1 MSKCHNQHG
10 AAGETGSKLAC
21 TSSTGGCCATCA
33 GLPQSPPAAVLL
45 RPRSELLSCPAAT
58 ASPMLCAGF
67 RVSSGC
73 TNLGCTLRFNPAEL
87 PAGSVSYQL
96 SQAGTKSVNSVRRSP
111 PFPVQLLIFLLESE
125 PKLSAAPMAELHTA
139 LLAQLLVGQLSLFL
153 AWVWGAQVGWSFEVK
168 QPDKWMWVT
177 VGQTLTLNCTVTAS
191 GPIGPVKW
199 VKGWGSSSQ
208 TVYDRKSSSRRV
220 TRALNESNTDF
231 TIHIVDIHP
240 EDAGTYYCV
249 KFEKKIVDN
258 EMLSR
263 GQGTKVSV
271 YETSPFPSIEVAAA
285 VLCFILLIFILAFCL
300 YRRKQRGGEQSQHVA
315 EVTTGSCS
323 PFPVPCCAGSPGT
336 PSSEVQDAEN
346 PKLMHQQS
354 SEVDK
359 DIHYADLQPLPA
371 ARWPSRRHG
380 TEHSEYA
387 SIRAAAK

>member
-1 MSKCHNQHG
+1 
-10 AAGETGSKLAC
+10 
-21 TSSTGGCCATCA
+21 
-33 GLPQSPPAAVLL
+33 
-45 RPRSELLSCPAAT
+45 
-58 ASPMLCAGF
+58 MLCAGV

-87 PAGSVSYQL
+87 PAGSLSYQL
-96 SQAGTKSVNSVRRSP
+96 PRAGTKSVNSMRRSP

-139 LLAQLLVGQLSLFL
+139 LLAQLLVRQLGLFL
-153 AWVWGAQVGWSFEVK
+153 PWVWGAQVGWSLEVQ
-168 QPDKWMWVT
+168 QPNKWVGVT
-177 VGQTLTLNCTVTAS
+177 VGQTLTLNCTVTGS
-191 GPIGPVKW
+191 GPPGPVKW
-199 VKGWGSSSQ
+199 LKGWGSSSQ
-208 TVYDRKSSSRRV
+208 TVYDRKGSSHRV

-231 TIHIVDIHP
+231 TIHIEDIRP
-240 EDAGTYYCV
+240 DDAGTYYCV
-249 KFEKKIVDN
+249 KFQKKNVGNNIYC
-258 EMLSR
+258 R
-263 GQGTKVSV
+263 GQGTNVSV
-271 YETSPFPSIEVAAA
+271 YETSPFPSIGVAAA

-336 PSSEVQDAEN
+336 PSELQDVEN
-346 PKLMHQQS
+346 PKLLHQQS

-380 TEHSEYA
+380 AERSEYA
-387 SIRAAAK
+387 SIRGAAK